1 MNTVDLELAT
11 DSSEHYR
18 RELAALYRAMSV
30 LGWDDL
36 IFTHISAQI
45 GDSPGH
51 YLMNRL
57 GALFGEMTPDRLE
70 LVNENDGITPDWD
83 GAVNPAGFNIHSA
96 LHHKGREDIC
106 WLVHLHSDA
115 GVGVSCLEEGF
126 LPLNQ
131 TAMLVYEDI
140 AYHSYEGVSLDQD
153 ERERLAVDLGDKN
166 ILILRNHG
174 TLVAGKTCEEVF
186 LRTYWYEKA
195 CQIQW
200 GLGSRA
206 ARLPDKKII
215 SVVTEQANDV
225 MRTGGARLAWNA
237 MKREIAA
244 KMPDTN
250 SWLIIDDQD

>member
-1 MNTVDLELAT
+1 MNSVDLKLAA
-11 DSSEHYR
+11 SSTEYCR

-30 LGWDDL
+30 LGWEDL

-45 GDSPGH
+45 EDSPGH

-57 GALFGEMTPDRLE
+57 GALFGEMTPDQLE
-70 LVNENDGITPDWD
+70 LVNENDGITSDWD

-96 LHHKGREDIC
+96 LHHKGRDDIC

-153 ERERLAVDLGDKN
+153 ERERLAIDLGDKN

-200 GLGSRA
+200 GLGSRT
-206 ARLPDKKII
+206 ARLPDKKTI

-225 MRTGGARLAWNA
+225 MRTGGAKLAWSA
-237 MKREIAA
+237 MKREIAT
-244 KMPDTN
+244 KMPDTT
-250 SWLIIDDQD
+250 SWLILDNQD

>member
-1 MNTVDLELAT
+1 MNALNIELAVSST
-11 DSSEHYR
+11 DHCR

-30 LGWDDL
+30 LGYEDS

-45 GDSPGH
+45 EKSPGD

-57 GALFGEMTPDRLE
+57 GALFSEMTPDQLA
-70 LVNENDGITPDWD
+70 LANEKDRVTSDWD
-83 GAVNPAGFNIHSA
+83 GTVNPAGFNIHSA
-96 LHHKGREDIC
+96 LHHKGRKDIC

-140 AYHSYEGVSLDQD
+140 AYHTYEGVSLDQG
-153 ERERLAVDLGDKN
+153 ERERLARDLGDKN

-215 SVVTEQANDV
+215 PIVTEQANEV
-225 MRTGGARLAWNA
+225 MHTGGAKLAWNA

-244 KMPDTN
+244 KMPATR
-250 SWLIIDDQD
+250 SWLILES